1 MQLDLLLLGSHSY
14 LNHVLP
20 SHPFLSPARAM
31 NSGCSYIFVTT
42 LSSAINCP
50 LKISVLSQHCFYCTV
65 EPELFLFYLQPPRS
79 FDADSAVSSLSVLV
93 KT

>member
-42 LSSAINCP
+42 VSSAINCP

-65 EPELFLFYLQPPRS
+65 EPELFCLQPLRS
-79 FDADSAVSSLSVLV
+79 SDADSAVSSLSVLV